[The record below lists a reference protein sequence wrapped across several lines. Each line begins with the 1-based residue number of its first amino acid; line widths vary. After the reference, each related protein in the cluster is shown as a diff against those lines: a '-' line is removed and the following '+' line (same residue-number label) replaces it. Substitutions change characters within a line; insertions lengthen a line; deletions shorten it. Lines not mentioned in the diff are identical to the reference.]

1 LDTFVKSTAEKMSR
15 ILIGS
20 SNIRRFYGNM
30 SDQPKYKI
38 ETATIYRAFE
48 VTMGEVV
55 DGDKIIISVI
65 ENLIEKAISP
75 KVEAEKMQAMIN
87 TMTTLETIV
96 QISKRCPGMRTKS
109 SRNVKK
115 HTTKMICSTSQKS
128 MPS

>member
-1 LDTFVKSTAEKMSR
+1 MSR

-20 SNIRRFYGNM
+20 SNILRFYGNM

-38 ETATIYRAFE
+38 ETATTYRAFE

-55 DGDKIIISVI
+55 DGDKTIISVT
-65 ENLIEKAISP
+65 ENLIKKAISP

-87 TMTTLETIV
+87 TMTTFIETIV
-96 QISKRCPGMRTKS
+96 QTSKRCPGMRTKS

-115 HTTKMICSTSQKS
+115 HTTKMICSTSRKS